1 MDTGT
6 GSFNAEEYITK
17 LPMRRWNSK
26 TGNWETEY
34 ADYLE
39 VKWRMVWFRNE
50 NRENTKTS
58 IRDKII
64 DPQSRFAY
72 YELEVVDSKGNVEVG
87 VGSETGDDFEDYI
100 EKAYTKAYGR
110 ALAALGYG
118 TQFAPELEEGN
129 NIVDSPIEGQK
140 RDTKNLTQENQIT
153 DAQRRAIYAI
163 YNALGYSETQM
174 KEIMQTRYN
183 KSDSK
188 LLTKQEASDFIDYL
202 NNIKDKK
209 LTH

>member
-1 MDTGT
+1 M
-6 GSFNAEEYITK
+6 
-17 LPMRRWNSK
+17 
-26 TGNWETEY
+26 
-34 ADYLE
+34 
-39 VKWRMVWFRNE
+39 
-50 NRENTKTS
+50 
-58 IRDKII
+58 
-64 DPQSRFAY
+64 
-72 YELEVVDSKGNVEVG
+72 
-87 VGSETGDDFEDYI
+87 
-100 EKAYTKAYGR
+100 
-110 ALAALGYG
+110 GYG

-140 RDTKNLTQENQIT
+140 RDTKTLTQENQIT

>member
-1 MDTGT
+1 MSTGS

-17 LPMRRWNSK
+17 LPMRRWNHR
-26 TGNWETEY
+26 TGSWETDY

-39 VKWRMVWFRNE
+39 IKWRMVWFRGE

-72 YELEVVDSKGNVEVG
+72 YELEVVDSKGNVEIG

-118 TQFAPELEEGN
+118 TQFAPELEEGES
-129 NIVDSPIEGQK
+129 IADSPVETQK
-140 RDTKNLTQENQIT
+140 TESKAIARKRPVTE
-153 DAQRRAIYAI
+153 AQRRAIYAI
-163 YNALGYSETQM
+163 YNALGYTEAQM

-188 LLTKQEASDFIDYL
+188 SLTRQEASDFIDYL
-202 NNIKDKK
+202 NSIKNMN